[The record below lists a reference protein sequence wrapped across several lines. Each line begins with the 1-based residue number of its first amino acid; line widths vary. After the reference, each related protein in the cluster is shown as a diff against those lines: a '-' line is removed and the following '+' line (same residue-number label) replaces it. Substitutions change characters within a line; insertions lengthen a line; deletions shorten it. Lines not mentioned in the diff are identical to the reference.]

1 MVSSKTLLTCLKYI
15 IISAFFL
22 SSNVCAL
29 AQLKKTAKVEK
40 VKSFTN
46 GSVALNKTTM
56 DSVEVYSVTLPNNS
70 KIHQPIVFFLG
81 NKDEMI
87 QNLRDLSAALE
98 EGNKDE
104 VFEFMACGKDYQLS
118 FSRTLGQ
125 KCFKIWEPLNTSTD
139 FGRFYKATIDDIL
152 KFIEKH

>member
-29 AQLKKTAKVEK
+29 AQLKKTAKIEK

>member
-125 KCFKIWEPLNTSTD
+125 KCFKIWEPLNISTD